1 MEKPILIRNKKR
13 TKLKEFFLRLLYFK
27 LYKLKFILKIIIKNK
42 YINNQS
48 KVLSIFF
55 LVNLMSYGQLSKHN
69 NICFKTSWRRSVNP
83 FFKLNRLSLIKYSEQ
98 LLIPGLFK
106 AKW

>member
-55 LVNLMSYGQLSKHN
+55 
-69 NICFKTSWRRSVNP
+69 
-83 FFKLNRLSLIKYSEQ
+83 
-98 LLIPGLFK
+98 
-106 AKW
+106 